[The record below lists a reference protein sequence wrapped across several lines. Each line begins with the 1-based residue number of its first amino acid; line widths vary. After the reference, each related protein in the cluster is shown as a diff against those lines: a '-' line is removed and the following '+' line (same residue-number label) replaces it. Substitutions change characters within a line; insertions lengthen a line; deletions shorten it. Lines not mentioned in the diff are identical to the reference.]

1 MARSLKHGSDIIVNS
16 FEVCGLTNNLDRSE
30 DEQLTI
36 FKDKKCCAGRLK
48 EFDSKN
54 PAVNIEDAGHD
65 QEMNQ
70 DVNDFDFD
78 EDFYIIIEEKD
89 S

>member
-1 MARSLKHGSDIIVNS
+1 MWFNKQLGSI
-16 FEVCGLTNNLDRSE
+16 RRR
-30 DEQLTI
+30 TI
-36 FKDKKCCAGRLK
+36 NDNKCCAGRLK

-65 QEMNQ
+65 EEMNQ
-70 DVNDFDFD
+70 DVNDFIDFD
-78 EDFYIIIEEKD
+78 EDFSIIIEEKD